1 MRVETVLMRCNEIN
15 RWAMDSR
22 CGDLGYVATEL
33 HPGTDNNEFESFYNF
48 SSTDGK
54 KLAQLTS
61 QSRFPGDFPRYLSG
75 RGGEHV
81 MDMRQGGFTTSVSVE
96 ESDFLEEFMACD
108 FTEAGGRDRST
119 ASSLGSM
126 TDLSLA
132 EVDNLPRAGPHT
144 LTSEGSGVSG
154 PSPLVTPGSGH
165 KFPSYDQEQEN
176 RFPGTHRRLNSPAYG
191 KPILISQPA
200 YCLPQTLDPDTTCS
214 SHELIWKLVIV
225 SYFYVKLP
233 KWSSSIFLLTM
244 RRKWKRKIFYCR
256 DTTRVVGNCWGW
268 CLCSVSR
275 GPILITPQS
284 RSRI

>member
-1 MRVETVLMRCNEIN
+1 
-15 RWAMDSR
+15 MDSR

-81 MDMRQGGFTTSVSVE
+81 MDMRHGNFTTSVSVE

-108 FTEAGGRDRST
+108 FPEAGGRDRSV

-132 EVDNLPRAGPHT
+132 EVDNLPRAGMSSSLQVT
-144 LTSEGSGVSG
+144 QG
-154 PSPLVTPGSGH
+154 PGH
-165 KFPSYDQEQEN
+165 KFSSSYDQEQEN
-176 RFPGTHRRLNSPAYG
+176 RFPGNRRIHSAYG
-191 KPILISQPA
+191 
-200 YCLPQTLDPDTTCS
+200 
-214 SHELIWKLVIV
+214 
-225 SYFYVKLP
+225 
-233 KWSSSIFLLTM
+233 M
-244 RRKWKRKIFYCR
+244 
-256 DTTRVVGNCWGW
+256 
-268 CLCSVSR
+268 LCK
-275 GPILITPQS
+275 
-284 RSRI
+284 

>member
-1 MRVETVLMRCNEIN
+1 
-15 RWAMDSR
+15 MDSR

-176 RFPGTHRRLNSPAYG
+176 RFPGTHRRLNSPAYASTSQLTVG
-191 KPILISQPA
+191 NKSLKITRQKSGGSEPGGGSLLRQQLQGSLCSNKYRRAQETLCRECSKPFTA
-200 YCLPQTLDPDTTCS
+200 KCLLKVCSKSDEVLCPDCG
-214 SHELIWKLVIV
+214 HELTAKC
-225 SYFYVKLP
+225 
-233 KWSSSIFLLTM
+233 LL
-244 RRKWKRKIFYCR
+244 KS
-256 DTTRVVGNCWGW
+256 
-268 CLCSVSR
+268 CS
-275 GPILITPQS
+275 GHN
-284 RSRI
+284 